1 MDKGYKKQNKINSKP
16 IISVLIGL
24 TLFSLILII
33 TMLSAAEDTKPK
45 VGGPQPA
52 KIKEI
57 ESKQEETSEPY
68 DIEMLAIVKEIDTIG
83 LRITLFDINREE
95 EKSLY
100 YTGATDIKDKYDQVI
115 AISQLDIGEMVDVGY
130 RSKDRKLMK
139 LQESTKTWEYINVT
153 NLSIDRIDQV
163 MKIARTKYKY
173 TDDLVILDDGNY
185 ITVND
190 LAEQDELIL
199 GGYDQTIWTIMVTK
213 GHGSVSLTGQEAFLG
228 GSITVG
234 YEAMQQ
240 VTEDLRLTVREGN
253 FNLTVENGVYSG
265 TKNITVYRNKETVV
279 NLSELGPEAVQHGR
293 VTFDITPFGADLFID
308 GELTPYANP
317 IELSYGEHTTEVS
330 LGGYTDYTGTILVD
344 TAGKKIKVNLP
355 EASTSKPVDVTVI
368 TGSNTPGTEP
378 SEGEIQDEDE
388 DDGQEYNEWNYP
400 GEEIGDDFDEEPTE
414 EYIIDEE
421 HLIYVQYP
429 VGASVYLNGDFM
441 GTSPGSFQKVI
452 GSHVITFIREGYETK
467 SYTIETAD
475 DGLDTYLSL
484 PELIQE

>member
-1 MDKGYKKQNKINSKP
+1 MDKRYKKQNKINSKP

-33 TMLSAAEDTKPK
+33 TMLSATEDTKPK
-45 VGGPQPA
+45 VGPRPVN
-52 KIKEI
+52 IKDTG
-57 ESKQEETSEPY
+57 SKQEETSGLY

-83 LRITLFDINREE
+83 LRIILFDISKEE

-100 YTGATDIKDKYDQVI
+100 YTGATDIRDKYDQVI
-115 AISQLDIGEMVDVGY
+115 AISQLDIGDMVDVGY
-130 RSKDRKLMK
+130 RSRDRKLMK
-139 LQESTKTWEYINVT
+139 LQESTKAWEYISVS
-153 NLSIDRIDQV
+153 NLSIDRMDQV

-173 TDDLVILDDGNY
+173 TDDLVILDEGNY

-199 GGYDQTIWTIMVTK
+199 RGYDQTIWTIMVTK

-240 VTEDLRLTVREGN
+240 ITEDLRLTVREGN

-265 TKNITVYRNKETVV
+265 TKNITVYRNKKTVV

-293 VTFDITPFGADLFID
+293 VTFEITPFGADLFID
-308 GELTPYANP
+308 GELTSYANP
-317 IELSYGEHTTEVS
+317 VELSYGEHTTEVS
-330 LGGYTDYTGTILVD
+330 LGGYTDYTGTLIVD

-368 TGSNTPGTEP
+368 TGSETPGTEP
-378 SEGEIQDEDE
+378 SEGETQGEEEDA
-388 DDGQEYNEWNYP
+388 GQEYNEWNYP
-400 GEEIGDDFDEEPTE
+400 GEDTGDDFDEEPTE

-421 HLIYVQYP
+421 HFIYVQYP

-441 GTSPGSFQKVI
+441 GISPGSFQKVI